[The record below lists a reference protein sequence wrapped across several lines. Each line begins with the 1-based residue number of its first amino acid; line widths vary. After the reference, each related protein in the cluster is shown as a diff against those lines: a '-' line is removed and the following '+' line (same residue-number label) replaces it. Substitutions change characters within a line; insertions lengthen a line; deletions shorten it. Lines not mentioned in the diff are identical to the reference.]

1 MRSVLC
7 LLVVCLLAPAATAQ
21 FSGKEG
27 AALRANEKK
36 AADAAAAKKTANE
49 KAQNNKAGA
58 AQGNES
64 DLTDALLVAMD
75 ADHDG
80 VVTKLEY
87 RDALKALAKVHKD
100 KQGAMAVPAQ
110 AAANPNAANTP
121 QPQDAGLGQGPGG
134 VGAPGSLADGR
145 TNNEAMGRFLQLDRN
160 RDGRLS
166 ADEVTPQD
174 RAMLQGADL
183 NNDGM
188 VDARELQIFA
198 RKMGDRMRAFPGAG
212 NNNGNNNNPNFP
224 GNGNGKP

>member
-7 LLVVCLLAPAATAQ
+7 LFVVCMLSTPAAAQ

-27 AALRANEKK
+27 AALRNAAK
-36 AADAAAAKKTANE
+36 AADAAAAKKPANE
-49 KAQNNKAGA
+49 KAQNGKAGA
-58 AQGNES
+58 AQANDS

-75 ADHDG
+75 TDHDG

-121 QPQDAGLGQGPGG
+121 NPQDAGLGQGPGG
-134 VGAPGSLADGR
+134 VGAPATADGR
-145 TNNEAMGRFLQLDRN
+145 NNNEAMGRFLQLDRN

-183 NNDGM
+183 NNDGA

-198 RKMGDRMRAFPGAG
+198 RKMGERMRAFPGGGAG
-212 NNNGNNNNPNFP
+212 NNPNFP
-224 GNGNGKP
+224 GGAPGKP

>member
-1 MRSVLC
+1 MLST
-7 LLVVCLLAPAATAQ
+7 PAAAQ

-27 AALRANEKK
+27 AALRNAAK
-36 AADAAAAKKTANE
+36 AADAAAAKKPANE
-49 KAQNNKAGA
+49 KAQNGKAGA
-58 AQGNES
+58 AQANDS

-75 ADHDG
+75 TDHDG

-121 QPQDAGLGQGPGG
+121 NPQDAGLGQGPGG
-134 VGAPGSLADGR
+134 VGAPATADGR
-145 TNNEAMGRFLQLDRN
+145 NNNEAMGRFLQLDRN

-183 NNDGM
+183 NNDGA

-198 RKMGDRMRAFPGAG
+198 RKMGERMRAFPGGGAG
-212 NNNGNNNNPNFP
+212 NNPNFP
-224 GNGNGKP
+224 GGAPGKP